1 MANLFEPISIG
12 RLALANR
19 LVRSATWEGL
29 ADPGGGVTPLLAA
42 KMRELAEG
50 GVGLIV
56 TGHAFVSPEG
66 RGGPGQLGVDAD
78 EGLPALAN
86 MVSVVHRAGGRI
98 VLQLAHA
105 GAHADVRLSGRKAMG
120 PSPLEGRWGG
130 VCREMCAADL
140 EALTAAFAGAARRAQ
155 AAGFDGV
162 QVHAAH
168 GYLLSQFL
176 SPDANRRMDG
186 YGGDLVGRARLLL
199 EVLAAVRGAVG
210 ADFPL
215 LVKLNSEDL
224 APGGF
229 SVEEMLEAAGMLA
242 GAGVDAVELSGGR
255 VVNPPEAHAARLA
268 RPSGEPPEP
277 YYREAARRFK
287 RAVDLPLILVGG
299 IREVETAEALVDEGA
314 ADLLAMSR
322 PLIREPGLPR
332 RWQAGDRRPAACLS
346 CNRCYVPI
354 RAGLG
359 PSCPVRESPR
369 RSVR

>member
-1 MANLFEPISIG
+1 MAELFEPIRIG

-29 ADPGGGVTPLLAA
+29 ADPGGGVTPPLAA

-56 TGHAFVSPEG
+56 TGHAFISPEG
-66 RGGPGQLGVDAD
+66 RAGPGQLGVAAD
-78 EGLPALAN
+78 EALPALAG
-86 MVSVVHRAGGRI
+86 MVAEVHGAGGRI

-105 GAHADVRLSGRKAMG
+105 GAHADVKLSGREALG

-130 VCREMCAADL
+130 VCREMRAHDLAAV
-140 EALTAAFAGAARRAQ
+140 TAAFAAAAQRAQ

-176 SPDANRRMDG
+176 SPAVNRRTDG
-186 YGGDLVGRARLLL
+186 YGGDPAGRARLLL
-199 EVLAAVRGAVG
+199 EVVAAVRGAAG

-229 SVEEMLEAAGMLA
+229 SVEAMLEMAGMLA
-242 GAGVDAVELSGGR
+242 AAGVDAVELSGGR
-255 VVNPPEAHAARLA
+255 VVNPPEAQAARLA
-268 RPSGEPPEP
+268 RPAAEPPEP
-277 YYREAARRFK
+277 YYRAAARRFK
-287 RAVDLPLILVGG
+287 LAVGLPLILVGG
-299 IREVETAEALVDEGA
+299 IREAETAEALVDEGA

-332 RWQAGDRRPAACLS
+332 RWRSGDRRPAACLS

-359 PSCPVRESPR
+359 PSCPVRETSR
-369 RSVR
+369 RAGL